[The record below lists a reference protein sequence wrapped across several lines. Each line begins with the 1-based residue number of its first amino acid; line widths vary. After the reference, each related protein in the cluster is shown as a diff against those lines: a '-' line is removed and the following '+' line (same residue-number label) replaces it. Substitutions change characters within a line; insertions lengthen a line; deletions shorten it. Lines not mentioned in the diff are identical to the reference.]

1 MGRLWVNGEDGS
13 APSVSRSTAQLGDK
27 DASPHRGRP
36 ERRERLGTALDC
48 PLRGRPLTPPN
59 GVLELGTEPPVGHHW
74 DKVLWWGV
82 QNGFSPREK
91 QTLPPDTLPQALS
104 SDILVLL
111 YDHRKQPG
119 GRTPGFMVL
128 FLASWLSTK
137 TLESGNPD

>member
-1 MGRLWVNGEDGS
+1 MV
-13 APSVSRSTAQLGDK
+13 
-27 DASPHRGRP
+27 
-36 ERRERLGTALDC
+36 
-48 PLRGRPLTPPN
+48 
-59 GVLELGTEPPVGHHW
+59 
-74 DKVLWWGV
+74 GV

-91 QTLPPDTLPQALS
+91 QSLPPDALPHPQALS

-111 YDHRKQPG
+111 YDYRKQPG